1 MGAIVE
7 TGWIGY
13 NRDMI
18 EIVKKKLEQ
27 AKNEYEA
34 QVKANGYVGDEMYL
48 LGKYDG
54 IFELWKELNGEDD

>member
-1 MGAIVE
+1 
-7 TGWIGY
+7 
-13 NRDMI
+13 MI

-54 IFELWKELNGEDD
+54 IFEVMEELSGTDN